1 MIKICVICQESF
13 NATGSMKTC
22 SLNCFNI
29 NKKNKEKESYKR
41 NYKKITPDIKNCLIC
56 NNSFSPYKFQKYC
69 SMKCFRQSN
78 KRKEYLREYQ
88 KIWNANPRRKEYL
101 RNYWK
106 TEKYINY
113 VQNKNAEKSASE
125 MLQIMSLGTL

>member
-78 KRKEYLREYQ
+78 KRKEYLR
-88 KIWNANPRRKEYL
+88 
-101 RNYWK
+101 NYWK